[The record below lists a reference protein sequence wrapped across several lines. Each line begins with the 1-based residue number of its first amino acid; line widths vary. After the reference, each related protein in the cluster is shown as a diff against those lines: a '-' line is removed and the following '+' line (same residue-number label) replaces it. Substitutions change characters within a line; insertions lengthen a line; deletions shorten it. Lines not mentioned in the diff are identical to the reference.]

1 VPKFVKTP
9 NSDGDETE
17 QSALMSNRHQPKIT
31 SVARTFFVCLAI
43 LVGPSRSGAVEGP
56 SGFIEVCGAPDIIA
70 PTTRLFRVNVSGVE
84 KEFVFPGDACTAPI
98 QVRAGDVKVV
108 EVAED
113 GVEVTRIE
121 AFSLDDTGTRVSR
134 EVSKSPVARTVYAS
148 VLAGDV
154 SKQTVI
160 VFTNRRSR

>member
-1 VPKFVKTP
+1 
-9 NSDGDETE
+9 
-17 QSALMSNRHQPKIT
+17 
-31 SVARTFFVCLAI
+31 
-43 LVGPSRSGAVEGP
+43 
-56 SGFIEVCGAPDIIA
+56 
-70 PTTRLFRVNVSGVE
+70 
-84 KEFVFPGDACTAPI
+84 
-98 QVRAGDVKVV
+98 VRAGEVKVV

-121 AFSLDDTGTRVSR
+121 AFSLDDTGTRVFR
-134 EVSKSPVARTVYAS
+134 EVSKSTVARTVYAS